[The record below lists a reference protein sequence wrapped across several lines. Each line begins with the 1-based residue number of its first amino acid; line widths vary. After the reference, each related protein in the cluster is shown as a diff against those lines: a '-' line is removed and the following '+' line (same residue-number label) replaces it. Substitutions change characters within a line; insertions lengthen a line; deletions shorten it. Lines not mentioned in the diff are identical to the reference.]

1 LAETTAA
8 EPIPLRV
15 QLAVYATG
23 YLSTSMQNMAGLL
36 IPLWVVVTLHPS
48 PFVVGIILGARN
60 FLPTLLSIHGGAMM
74 DHLGAK
80 RVMMAFAAVGILVH
94 LLYPL
99 SPWIGTVI
107 VLQMLGGL
115 TTTMS
120 WVGSQTL
127 IGQIMKGDP
136 THSGRLSSA
145 ALLGNLTIPPII
157 GAAWDYLGAWG
168 GFSLMALWSAGIVL
182 AAFVLPEP
190 SKDLVRAHDKMRA
203 RDFLP
208 RLSSYIEAFALFAIP
223 AIAVVVLISV
233 LRNTTYAIRGSF
245 YVVYLEG
252 IGLTGTDIGFLM
264 SAAGL
269 SGAGA
274 ALLAGRLTRFV
285 KPVVL
290 LFLTVGGAIVF
301 IAMPPVTMSFWV
313 LFGIAMCWG
322 ASAGMSMPLML
333 SIMSKSADAQSQGKG
348 VGLRI
353 TANRLSATILP
364 VLMGAVAE
372 LSGVSNSFFIIGG
385 ALVLGLIGLA
395 LLARSVIAS
404 SEKS

>member
-1 LAETTAA
+1 LAESVAA

-36 IPLWVVVTLHPS
+36 IPLWVVVTLNPS

-80 RVMMAFAAVGILVH
+80 RVMMAFAAVGVGVH
-94 LLYPL
+94 LFYPL
-99 SPWIGTVI
+99 SPWIGAVI

-145 ALLGNLTIPPII
+145 ALIGNLTIPPII

-168 GFSLMALWSAGIVL
+168 GFCIMALWSAGIVL

-190 SKDLVRAHDKMRA
+190 SKELVRAGDKMRA

-208 RLSSYIEAFALFAIP
+208 RLSSYVEAFALFAIP
-223 AIAVVVLISV
+223 AIAVVVLIS
-233 LRNTTYAIRGSF
+233 
-245 YVVYLEG
+245 
-252 IGLTGTDIGFLM
+252 IGFLM

-290 LFLTVGGAIVF
+290 LFLAVGGAIIF
-301 IAMPPVTMSFWV
+301 IALPPLTMSFWILIV
-313 LFGIAMCWG
+313 IAMCWG
-322 ASAGMSMPLML
+322 ASAAISMPLML
-333 SIMSKSADAQSQGKG
+333 SIMSKSADARSQGKG

-364 VLMGAVAE
+364 VVMGAVAE
-372 LSGVSNSFFIIGG
+372 VSGVGNSFFIIGG
-385 ALVLGLIGLA
+385 TLLLSLIGLA
-395 LLARSVIAS
+395 FMARSVIAS